1 MDGFITPRSA
11 PPFPPALCQ
20 EETMTVYG
28 IPLDTLDLSP
38 EALSDPTIGWLIQN
52 ADPEL
57 WAPRHYLIVD
67 EKCRGDHHM
76 IATWFAIYRLLIFY
90 KPIGKRAFGQREIAA
105 VGHVG
110 RGHLSGKNGTIRKLA
125 ALELIIIDG
134 YEGGEEDEGT
144 PIFRID
150 TARLEAESIL
160 LTRKR
165 LAAGQLVQRR
175 KPATHGQLDM
185 FRVLGLTP
193 DEELLTLAR
202 QERQAGDEYLKVPDV
217 APIGAG
223 VYSQQGRVAPMGA
236 SQVILADNR
245 HQSAPAL
252 APIGATLEALGT
264 RRSQMRHPLVPHLRQ
279 EAPVGARHGTHWCRL
294 CGREASIRARCGTDG
309 CRGASSEATRHP
321 LEPPLSHAS
330 TTWPLSVPHDGPT
343 AAPAESTVA
352 APVGASGWMDHEN
365 ERRREEPRLARGHTH
380 TGSLALIVQQA
391 MTQQL
396 PSLVAAAL
404 HQIGVNVS
412 HMAASGLNCASATTL
427 TDAIPHV
434 PGGRAR
440 ARRGLLSTWQIVSRQ
455 DAIPDRDLAQLE
467 VLVSRYDGPT
477 GGHASYWLCRVMWE
491 ADRSRDGNE
500 PIRLRVVGGYM
511 RRMEQV
517 GQFSTVVLENKKY
530 DAEKEVGAHERQSGP
545 SGQRDTSPA
554 PRPSAAPQP
563 AAALRSAAASSN
575 SLPPEVADHW
585 VITTWRG
592 YAGTDAVILVERAQ
606 HLIAT
611 VTRRDVW
618 EAVLANWRSKYKS
631 KANWTNFDG
640 LVDWYSREAAKPV
653 AVTADEFDPDGPP
666 ASASVIDNHPGL
678 DSTERADYYRRFH
691 AAGDNKAAKQAV
703 IKRLLAERPIEPAN

>member
-1 MDGFITPRSA
+1 
-11 PPFPPALCQ
+11 
-20 EETMTVYG
+20 MTVYG

-185 FRVLGLTP
+185 FVLLGLTP

-252 APIGATLEALGT
+252 APIGATLEAHW
-264 RRSQMRHPLVPHLRQ
+264 HPSEPDA
-279 EAPVGARHGTHWCRL
+279 APVGAASATGRHPSEPGTAPIGAAFVA
-294 CGREASIRARCGTDG
+294 GRHPSEP
-309 CRGASSEATRHP
+309 GAAPTGAGVPSSEATRHP

-352 APVGASGWMDHEN
+352 PVGASGWMDHEN
-365 ERRREEPRLARGHTH
+365 ERRREGAAPSAATLTQD
-380 TGSLALIVQQA
+380 SLALIVQQA

-427 TDAIPHV
+427 TDAIP
-434 PGGRAR
+434 PRPSEAEPEL
-440 ARRGLLSTWQIVSRQ
+440 RRGLLSTWQIVSRQ